1 MDSIN
6 EKFDFCVIDT
16 YHLHPVETLNFISIL
31 SWLNNGAVIVI
42 HDTTVF
48 EWRLKNVFLKMLAS
62 RLLFSVVCAEKYVP
76 DLPSGGM
83 NVSNIAAC
91 QINSDTKHYCQNVFD
106 ILYLPL
112 EMLISRNTYNSVK
125 NWSINIIAL
134 ICLYVMKRLYRYI
147 CYFRRK
153 LWKK

>member
-1 MDSIN
+1 
-6 EKFDFCVIDT
+6 
-16 YHLHPVETLNFISIL
+16 
-31 SWLNNGAVIVI
+31 
-42 HDTTVF
+42 
-48 EWRLKNVFLKMLAS
+48 
-62 RLLFSVVCAEKYVP
+62 
-76 DLPSGGM
+76 M